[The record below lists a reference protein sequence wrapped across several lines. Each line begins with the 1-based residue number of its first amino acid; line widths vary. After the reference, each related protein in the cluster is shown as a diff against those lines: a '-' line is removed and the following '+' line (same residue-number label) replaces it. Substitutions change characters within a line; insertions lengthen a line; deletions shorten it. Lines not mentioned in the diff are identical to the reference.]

1 MKYKQWCNVGICF
14 KTIVTSKL
22 MESNA
27 FGDGEKGL
35 YLEDEICGLPDQNQ
49 GKASDTHIDFNSHC
63 FIGKT
68 ARFR

>member
-1 MKYKQWCNVGICF
+1 MG
-14 KTIVTSKL
+14 
-22 MESNA
+22 SNA

-68 ARFR
+68 APFG